1 MLYQKSRAKNKLA
14 KYPPYIC
21 KTTDSKTVRIQM
33 IIKIVAEISEEGGRY
48 NKRSAKL
55 RIFFEEN

>member
-1 MLYQKSRAKNKLA
+1 MA

-21 KTTDSKTVRIQM
+21 KTTDSKTVRIKM

-55 RIFFEEN
+55 RMSFEENW